1 MQINLENPS
10 SKVDLIL
17 SSIQIEELNIYNQ
30 AYLNLETP
38 MIRTNV
44 LHEGTKSE
52 KYVSFPINGDFNGV
66 VVSFLDTF
74 GKEIDAQNNKLLD
87 NLFVESMNILL
98 GRLFTKIEKI
108 SDLNFLLGS
117 PNTKTR
123 ISLSSLKKGS
133 NSLTY
138 SIGYKLLFN
147 TEEFN
152 CRVVFILNKNKII
165 EV

>member
-1 MQINLENPS
+1 MEINFEREFTTI
-10 SKVDLIL
+10 DQIL

-38 MIRTNV
+38 MIRTKV

-52 KYVSFPINGDFNGV
+52 KHVSFPVNGDFNGV
-66 VVSFLDTF
+66 VAAFLDTF
-74 GKEIDAQNNKLLD
+74 GKEMSTEDNQLLD
-87 NLFVESMNILL
+87 SLFVESMNILL

-108 SDLNFLLGS
+108 SDLNILLGS
-117 PNTKTR
+117 PNVNSK
-123 ISLSSLKKGS
+123 ISLNALKKGS
-133 NSLTY
+133 HSLTY

-147 TEEFN
+147 AKEFN
-152 CRVVFILNKNKII
+152 CRIVVILTKNKIT